1 MLYNTVEEKYSKSND
16 SYISDDSGISYKS
29 LYQAINKLKI
39 NTKNIIDTW
48 IIPNIKNND
57 NNQV

>member
-39 NTKNIIDTW
+39 YTKNIIDTW
-48 IIPNIKNND
+48 IIPNIKNNN

>member
-1 MLYNTVEEKYSKSND
+1 MLYNTVEEKYSQSND

-29 LYQAINKLKI
+29 LYKAINKLKI
-39 NTKNIIDTW
+39 YTKNIIDTW
-48 IIPNIKNND
+48 IIPKIKNNN

>member
-16 SYISDDSGISYKS
+16 SFISDDSGISYKS
-29 LYQAINKLKI
+29 LYYAINKLKI
-39 NTKNIIDTW
+39 NTKNIIDKW
-48 IIPNIKNND
+48 IIPNINN